1 MAEIGSYINI
11 AATLLKLQKFVKNF
25 SPVIFITD
33 SCGVKTFRSNPIER
47 DITAK
52 CTHFV
57 KTDFD
62 LFKTNNDIT

>member
-52 CTHFV
+52 CPPFC
-57 KTDFD
+57 
-62 LFKTNNDIT
+62 